1 MLNLLVGGLLALM
14 VTGIPIAV
22 CMLIVGITYMFYQD
36 IPLMVAA
43 QYMTEGAMLN
53 ILIAI
58 PLYLLTGVLMNEVG
72 MSHRI
77 VRLCNAV
84 VGHIR
89 GGLAIVNVMACMI
102 FAGMTGEAVA
112 ETAGLGAVMIPAME
126 KEGYDKPFASALTVT
141 AAVIGPIIPP
151 SVPMIICSAL
161 ASVSVGRMFLGGMI
175 PGILFG
181 VFLMILCYVFAIR
194 RNYPVKERAAKGE
207 LWASFKDA
215 SFGLLTIFI
224 ILGGIFTGVFTPV
237 EAAGIAAVYSFLV
250 GLLIYRSLDLKKLP
264 QMCLSV
270 AVSTGVIMFIIAMAG
285 LYNFVLTREQIPH
298 ELIRLVMGVSQNPTV
313 LLIMICIG
321 LFILGCF
328 LSTTPA
334 LLLVVPVLAPLVQT
348 TMFHPI
354 HFWVVIVL
362 ALLLGTLTP
371 PVGINLYLVTTISGV
386 GTGRLIKELPPFYA
400 VLITVIFVTIFVPW
414 IVTAPGDWVYGAL
427 TTK

>member
-1 MLNLLVGGLLALM
+1 M

-22 CMLIVGITYMFYQD
+22 CMLIVGIVYMFYQD

-53 ILIAI
+53 VLIAI

-84 VGHIR
+84 VGHVK

-102 FAGMTGEAVA
+102 FAGLTGEAVA

-126 KEGYDKPFASALTVT
+126 KDGYDKPFASALTVT

-161 ASVSVGRMFLGGMI
+161 ASVSVGRMFLGGVI

-181 VFLMILCYVFAIR
+181 VFLMILSYVFAIR

-207 LWASFKDA
+207 FWSSLKDA
-215 SFGLLTIFI
+215 SWGLLTIFI

-250 GLLIYRSLDLKKLP
+250 GLLIYHTLDLKKLP
-264 QMCLSV
+264 QMCLNV
-270 AVSTGVIMFIIAMAG
+270 AVSTGVIMFLIAMAG
-285 LYNFVLTREQIPH
+285 LYNFVLTRERIPQ
-298 ELIRLVMGVSQNPTV
+298 EVIRLVMGISQDPTV
-313 LLIMICIG
+313 LLIMICLG

-334 LLLVVPVLAPLVQT
+334 LLLVVPVLTPLVQT

-371 PVGINLYLVTTISGV
+371 PVGINLYLVTSISGV

-400 VLITVIFVTIFVPW
+400 VLITVIFVAIFVPW
-414 IVTAPGDWVYGAL
+414 IVTAPGDLVYGAL

>member
-1 MLNLLVGGLLALM
+1 MLSLLIGGLLSLM
-14 VTGIPIAV
+14 ATGIPIAV
-22 CMLIVGITYMFYQD
+22 CMLMIGIIYMIQQE

-53 ILIAI
+53 VLIAI

-112 ETAGLGAVMIPAME
+112 ETAGLGSVMVPAME
-126 KEGYDKPFASALTVT
+126 KDGYDKPFASALTVT

-161 ASVSVGRMFLGGMI
+161 ASLSVGRMFLGGMI

-181 VFLMILCYVFAIR
+181 LLLMGLSYFYAVR
-194 RNYPVKERAAKGE
+194 RNYPIKAKAAKGE
-207 LWASFKDA
+207 FWVSLKDA
-215 SFGLLTIFI
+215 CFGLLTIFI

-250 GLLIYRSLDLKKLP
+250 GLFIYRSLDLKKLP
-264 QMCLSV
+264 QDVPRC
-270 AVSTGVIMFIIAMAG
+270 G
-285 LYNFVLTREQIPH
+285 REH
-298 ELIRLVMGVSQNPTV
+298 RRHHVHHRHGR
-313 LLIMICIG
+313 
-321 LFILGCF
+321 
-328 LSTTPA
+328 A
-334 LLLVVPVLAPLVQT
+334 L
-348 TMFHPI
+348 
-354 HFWVVIVL
+354 
-362 ALLLGTLTP
+362 
-371 PVGINLYLVTTISGV
+371 
-386 GTGRLIKELPPFYA
+386 
-400 VLITVIFVTIFVPW
+400 
-414 IVTAPGDWVYGAL
+414 
-427 TTK
+427 